1 MKRFLIPLLATFIL
15 PAAVEA
21 NWFKGKSTQWPTS
34 WSEFDSPP
42 LKEARPFVVV
52 EFLDSIEEACKEFN
66 KAEKL
71 WKIFE
76 NEHDLIA
83 RRLFSDYKK
92 GLITESEFN
101 ENQEKKVA
109 WQKVWPRKYKMVS
122 TSVEVLRQADYP
134 DWKLYSRYN
143 ISGVGDLWRKE
154 IIGEKNK
161 ENFDYA
167 FMGPIEAS
175 KVCRALMP

>member
-21 NWFKGKSTQWPTS
+21 NWFKGKSTKWPTS

-71 WKIFE
+71 WEIFE
-76 NEHDLIA
+76 KEHDLIT

-92 GLITESEFN
+92 GLITKSEFN

-109 WQKVWPRKYKMVS
+109 WQKVWPRKHKMVS

-154 IIGEKNK
+154 IIGEKNR
-161 ENFDYA
+161 ENFKYSYS
-167 FMGPIEAS
+167 GTGEAS